1 MVRDFQKIIGDEAR
15 QQYQEMTGELPDVV
29 CACVGGGSN
38 SIGLFTDF
46 VKEKDVEIFGV
57 EGAGMGLETG
67 LHSSAI
73 YNNKIGIMHGMKT
86 YTMQDENGNIFYVDG
101 SPLPAYKN
109 ARIYLK
115 NILEK

>member
-1 MVRDFQKIIGDEAR
+1 MPKAIV
-15 QQYQEMTGELPDVV
+15 
-29 CACVGGGSN
+29 ACIGGGSN

-46 VKEKDVEIFGV
+46 IKEKDVDIYGV

-86 YTMQDENGNIFYVDG
+86 YIMQDELGDV
-101 SPLPAYKN
+101 K
-109 ARIYLK
+109 
-115 NILEK
+115 